1 MSGPLAPHEL
11 ATLALVVRN
20 GDLRYVK
27 VKSEEAAVRDV
38 DVCVRTKDGRDG
50 ARVITTLSLWRAH
63 AEMELELGSVL
74 LLVGIKAGVNVY
86 KPTGFLSLW
95 SQEEWALIPNF
106 NSDQANELKAWYNE
120 EGATWKRVTLVLQ
133 AEEGNALRLVSLDL
147 SELMHFSG
155 GLFFNSTNIAPRG
168 SA

>member
-1 MSGPLAPHEL
+1 MA
-11 ATLALVVRN
+11 
-20 GDLRYVK
+20 YVK

-50 ARVITTLSLWRAH
+50 ARVITTLSLWRVH
-63 AEMELELGSVL
+63 AEMKLESGSVL

-120 EGATWKRVTLVLQ
+120 EGAVS
-133 AEEGNALRLVSLDL
+133 ALP
-147 SELMHFSG
+147 
-155 GLFFNSTNIAPRG
+155 APRRVPKG
-168 SA
+168 LRYFMGKDCGESAYRERNVSGQAA